1 VIKISWILLALK
13 MDAFGII
20 KRIDVTMRVLLK
32 RLISAYFSMSGVEQ
46 TV

>member
-1 VIKISWILLALK
+1 VIKLSSKLLVLK

-20 KRIDVTMRVLLK
+20 RRIDVTMRVLR
-32 RLISAYFSMSGVEQ
+32 RLMSAYFSMSGVEQ